1 MKYYLR
7 ILYYAFQTQNNIK
20 PIKMASSDNTISV
33 DNLHHHIKYDDYD
46 IDGDVLVI
54 TWDDE
59 NEILDDL
66 MNEEIRPTLGSKLN
80 LMWIE
85 KLKEKANWKEN
96 TEELYAY
103 VKNNCD
109 GAFYVWY
116 SKNKKDIGFVDIII
130 EKNGYV
136 SRNYFNLYNWD
147 TTDDI
152 KHRNYIRTE
161 SVYNDCNCD
170 KIKK

>member
-1 MKYYLR
+1 M
-7 ILYYAFQTQNNIK
+7 ANN
-20 PIKMASSDNTISV
+20 DNKISV
-33 DNLHHHIKYDDYD
+33 DNLHHYIKYDDYD

-54 TWDDE
+54 SWDFE

-66 MNEEIRPTLGSKLN
+66 MDEELCPTLGSKLN

-103 VKNNCD
+103 VKTNCD

-116 SKNKKDIGFVDIII
+116 SKNKKDLGFVNLII

-136 SRNYFNLYNWD
+136 SRKYYNLYTTN

-152 KHRNYIRTE
+152 KVKRYCT
-161 SVYNDCNCD
+161 NCGS
-170 KIKK
+170 KLGPTHKFCSNCGSKA

>member
-1 MKYYLR
+1 MYNA
-7 ILYYAFQTQNNIK
+7 ITNNTTTINQL
-20 PIKMASSDNTISV
+20 KMANYDNKISV
-33 DNLHHHIKYDDYD
+33 DNLHHHIYYDDYE
-46 IDGDVLVI
+46 IDVDVLVI
-54 TWDDE
+54 SWDCE
-59 NEILDDL
+59 NELLDDL
-66 MNEEIRPTLGSKLN
+66 MNEEMSPTLGSKLN

-103 VKNNCD
+103 VKTNCD
-109 GAFYVWY
+109 GAFYVYY
-116 SKNKKDIGFVDIII
+116 SNNKKDIGFVSLII

-136 SRNYFNLYNWD
+136 SRNYYNIYTAD

-152 KHRNYIRTE
+152 KHSSYIRTE
-161 SVYNDCNCD
+161 SVYNDCNYD